1 MMQDR
6 ALKAQ
11 ILKYSIGKRWFPQ
24 LEVDVIPRAATAE
37 ARRHLTD
44 IDVLISMPDEFD
56 GYRTL
61 FVDCTTRKDSPITR
75 ALWLRGLMDQ
85 LGATRGLCVVGKDK
99 IEPDHRYNAAQ
110 LGVVLLTEDDLA
122 KYTAAT
128 GERVNSTRSHLADI
142 ELWERF
148 FAVGEKY
155 RALNQTIEFS
165 TSGYWMIRNDSE
177 ACRKTIAEAVRIRPE
192 VDPAKAEH
200 VALVFDL
207 AALFMHSLA
216 KIVAKI
222 FASYLQP
229 ENRDDL
235 SEALLTFLYGG
246 RDNYEHL
253 NSLKKL
259 IGASQSGAQNG
270 RPLKLPEWDL
280 FLQLVRH
287 GLDSPTEFP
296 YAALLLREIAWGY
309 LAEKQDLTF
318 ATTLAREKRQA
329 AKIALLGAEYISQAG
344 KLPPEFGSAVGKLIL
359 DIQQPPNTFH

>member
-1 MMQDR
+1 MQDR

-11 ILKYSIGKRWFPQ
+11 ILKYAIGKRWFPQ
-24 LEVDVIPRAATAE
+24 LEVDVIPKAATAE

-44 IDVLISMPDEFD
+44 VDVLVSMPDEFD

-85 LGATRGLCVVGKDK
+85 LGATRGLCVVGKDR

-110 LGVVLLTEDDLA
+110 FGVMLLTEDDLT
-122 KYTAAT
+122 KYTIAT
-128 GERVNSTRSHLADI
+128 ADRVNSVRSHVADI

-148 FAVGEKY
+148 FAIGTKY
-155 RALNQTIEFS
+155 WALNQTIEFC
-165 TSGYWMIRNDSE
+165 TSGYWMTRNDSE
-177 ACRKTIAEAVRIRPE
+177 ACRKTIAEALRIRPE
-192 VDPAKAEH
+192 LDPAKADH
-200 VALVFDL
+200 MALVFDL

-235 SEALLTFLYGG
+235 SDALLTLLYGG

-259 IGASQSGAQNG
+259 IGASQTGAQNG
-270 RPLKLPEWDL
+270 KPLKLPEWDR

-309 LAEKQDLTF
+309 LAEKRDLTF
-318 ATTLAREKRQA
+318 ATTLAGEKRQA
-329 AKIALLGAEYISQAG
+329 AKIALLGGEYISLAG
-344 KLPPEFGSAVGKLIL
+344 KLPPEFVSAATNLVL
-359 DIQQPPNTFH
+359 DVQQLPKRTQE